1 MRKVVI
7 VIIAIMINIILNS
20 CTGCSKSGKYKKKTI
35 SNTESI
41 NNSISE
47 RRRNSSSSSKIV
59 INMIKEN
66 GVYKIPVLI
75 NGSKMD
81 FIFDTGAGLISISN
95 IEASFL
101 IKQGTLSED
110 DIIGQANFY
119 DANGDISVGT
129 IILLKEVSIGR
140 RIIRNVKASVVD
152 NSVAPLLLGQSAL
165 EKFGKFTIDYSDNTL
180 TFE

>member
-1 MRKVVI
+1 MK
-7 VIIAIMINIILNS
+7 NLKILISILLITIFLNG
-20 CTGCSKSGKYKKKTI
+20 CTGCSKSGRYNNRNR
-35 SNTESI
+35 SNTQLPR
-41 NNSISE
+41 NSIPKQHTPSL
-47 RRRNSSSSSKIV
+47 SSGKVV
-59 INMIKEN
+59 IEMVKEN

-101 IKQGTLSED
+101 FKQGTLSESD
-110 DIIGQANFY
+110 VIGKADFY
-119 DANGDISVGT
+119 DANGDVSVGT
-129 IILLKEVSIGR
+129 IIQLKEVSIGGR
-140 RIIRNVKASVVD
+140 KIYDVEASVVD

-165 EKFGKFTIDYSDNTL
+165 EKFGKFSVDYSNNTL